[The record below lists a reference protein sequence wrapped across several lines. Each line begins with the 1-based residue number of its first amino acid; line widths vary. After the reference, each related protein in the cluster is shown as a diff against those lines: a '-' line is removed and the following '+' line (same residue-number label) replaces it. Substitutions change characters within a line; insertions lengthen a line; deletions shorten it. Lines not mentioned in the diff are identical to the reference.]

1 MNSTS
6 KREFNNKER
15 KRFADFA
22 NIEEK
27 LYFYTRNKKVVMEII
42 FGKEYLKE
50 LYYKGK
56 SSDKKH
62 RYQPQ
67 VVKGYVKALNIMD
80 SVERIEDL
88 FRYKSLHY
96 EKLQGDEKGLESV
109 RANDQYRIEFQSS
122 VNGEITICNIIEL
135 SNHYK

>member
-1 MNSTS
+1 
-6 KREFNNKER
+6 
-15 KRFADFA
+15 
-22 NIEEK
+22 
-27 LYFYTRNKKVVMEII
+27 MEIK
-42 FGKEYLKE
+42 FDKDYLRE
-50 LYYKGK
+50 LYYDGK
-56 SSDKKH
+56 TSDKKH

-96 EKLQGDEKGLESV
+96 EKLHGDKEGLESV
-109 RANDQYRIEFQSS
+109 RANDQYRIEFTSGIS
-122 VNGEITICNIIEL
+122 DEITICNILEL